1 MKKKII
7 IFSAVI
13 ITITVVTILSLTN
26 MSTKRTITGRL
37 YRVDNVYEEIYNMV
51 ISERN
56 GSQTILTTS
65 IEGSEVDYDF
75 GCFEQVNI
83 PVNDEYSVVLSF
95 VNQDELSI
103 LIFENNNFENDSI
116 RRKSSH
122 YVYNYQSNTLYG
134 NGEEAHL
141 IEAFISP
148 YYSWIGNDGKFDR
161 ENNGNY
167 TYVYTEFP
175 LSHDGY

>member
-13 ITITVVTILSLTN
+13 ITIIVVAILVLTN
-26 MSTKRTITGRL
+26 MFTKGVITGKL

-56 GSQTILTTS
+56 GFQTILTTS

-83 PVNDEYSVVLSF
+83 PVNDEYAVVLSF
-95 VNQDELSI
+95 VNQD
-103 LIFENNNFENDSI
+103 
-116 RRKSSH
+116 
-122 YVYNYQSNTLYG
+122 
-134 NGEEAHL
+134 
-141 IEAFISP
+141 
-148 YYSWIGNDGKFDR
+148 
-161 ENNGNY
+161 
-167 TYVYTEFP
+167 
-175 LSHDGY
+175 

>member
-13 ITITVVTILSLTN
+13 MTIIVVAILALTN
-26 MSTKRTITGRL
+26 MFTKGVITGKL

-65 IEGSEVDYDF
+65 IEGSELDYDF
-75 GCFEQVNI
+75 GCFEQINI
-83 PVNDEYSVVLSF
+83 PVNDEYDVVLSF
-95 VNQDELSI
+95 VHQDELSI
-103 LIFENNNFENDSI
+103 FLFENNDK
-116 RRKSSH
+116 RYDPAH
-122 YVYNYQSNTLYG
+122 YVYNYKSNTLYG
-134 NGEEAHL
+134 NREESHL
-141 IEAFISP
+141 IEIFISP
-148 YYSWIGNDGKFDR
+148 YYSWIGNDGKFDP

-167 TYVYTEFP
+167 TFVYTEYP

>member
-13 ITITVVTILSLTN
+13 ITIIVVAILVLTN
-26 MSTKRTITGRL
+26 MFTKGVITGKL

-65 IEGSEVDYDF
+65 IEGSEVDCDF
-75 GCFEQVNI
+75 GCFGQVNI
-83 PVNDEYSVVLSF
+83 PVNDEYAVVLSF
-95 VNQDELSI
+95 VNQDELNI
-103 LIFENNNFENDSI
+103 VLLENNDK
-116 RRKSSH
+116 RHYVTR

-134 NGEEAHL
+134 NREEAHL
-141 IEAFISP
+141 IEIFISP
-148 YYSWIGNDGKFDR
+148 YYSWIGNDGKFDP

-167 TYVYTEFP
+167 TFVYTKYP
-175 LSHDGY
+175 LSHD